1 MKTLKRFIILTMV
14 LILTA
19 GPLALGTY
27 TPVWRGMAGSTFQEW
42 DFSTDDP
49 FPLPELSTSFNPYG
63 TTELMVDGHGWVDEF
78 GSRSGIWALS
88 GQIDVHIPNRPVI
101 EGEKG
106 IWVQLIWKGMEV
118 SPNPYLPEEPIIG
131 IAPFDFMTMARNDEP
146 LDPLDEGWVYS
157 LFEIN
162 IWPNPIEEWV
172 VVKGDIIVDYLSID
186 TICLPEPATLLLFG
200 AAGLLNICSK
210 KKK

>member
-1 MKTLKRFIILTMV
+1 MKTLKRFIILTTV
-14 LILTA
+14 LILTG
-19 GPLALGTY
+19 GPLALGMY
-27 TPVWRGMAGSTFQEW
+27 TPVWRGMDGSTFQEW

-49 FPLPELSTSFNPYG
+49 FPLPELSTYFNPYG

-88 GQIDVHIPNRPVI
+88 GQIDTYIPNRPVI

-118 SPNPYLPEEPIIG
+118 LPDPNPYLPEEPIIG
-131 IAPFDFMTMARNDEP
+131 IAPFNFMTMTRSDES
-146 LDPLDEGWVYS
+146 LDEGWVYS

-172 VVKGDIIVDYLSID
+172 TVKGDIIVDYLSID

-200 AAGLLNICSK
+200 AAGLLNICSRK
-210 KKK
+210 KK